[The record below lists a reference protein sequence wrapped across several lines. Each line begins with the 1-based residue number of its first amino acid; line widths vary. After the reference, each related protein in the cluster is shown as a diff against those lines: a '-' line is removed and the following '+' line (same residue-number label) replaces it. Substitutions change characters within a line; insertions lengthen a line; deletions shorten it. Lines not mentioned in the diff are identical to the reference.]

1 MENNLNELKY
11 KIIESLSNENV
22 KKLLIYKDIEG
33 NTVDK
38 FYLDN
43 KISDMETTGFCYL
56 VSLLIYHAD
65 GKSKKWMFK
74 TITDESFVKEN
85 GTHYFL
91 LNKESKEIL
100 DLTSDQFKGIK
111 IPYEKSKGIPIRF
124 LNKNVKK
131 YATILNIK
139 L

>member
-1 MENNLNELKY
+1 MEIDLDELKT

-43 KISDMETTGFCYL
+43 KNSNIETTGFCYL

-74 TITDESFVKEN
+74 TITDELFIKEN

-91 LNKESKEIL
+91 LNKENKEIL
-100 DLTSDQFKGIK
+100 DLTSNQFKGIN
-111 IPYEKSKGIPIRF
+111 IPHEKSKGIPIRF
-124 LNKNVKK
+124 VNKNVRKFAK
-131 YATILNIK
+131 ILNIK
-139 L
+139 I

>member
-1 MENNLNELKY
+1 MENNLDELKY

-22 KKLLIYKDIEG
+22 KKLLIYKDNEG

-38 FYLDN
+38 FYYDN
-43 KISDMETTGFCYL
+43 KNSNIETTGFCYL

-91 LNKESKEIL
+91 LNK
-100 DLTSDQFKGIK
+100 
-111 IPYEKSKGIPIRF
+111 
-124 LNKNVKK
+124 
-131 YATILNIK
+131 
-139 L
+139 